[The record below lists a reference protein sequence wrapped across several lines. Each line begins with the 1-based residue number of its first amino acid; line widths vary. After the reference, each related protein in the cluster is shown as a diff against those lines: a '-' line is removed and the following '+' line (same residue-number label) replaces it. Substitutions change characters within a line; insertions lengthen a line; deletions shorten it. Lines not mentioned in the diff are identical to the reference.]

1 MFIDKIGI
9 DGKIIEALASGTRRV
24 IIKKLYY
31 KPRTVSEISREMD
44 INKSAICKHLN
55 ILIQTG
61 LIIRKE
67 NGNEFVYYELS
78 TKGKNI
84 IEINNNVKITILL
97 SSSVFAFI
105 FGFLEIYLYQKEI
118 NKTIY
123 WGESTVNVIQ
133 LIIGITLVL
142 ISIFIFVYILRIWNR
157 IYLKK

>member
-123 WGESTVNVIQ
+123 WGDSTVNVIQ